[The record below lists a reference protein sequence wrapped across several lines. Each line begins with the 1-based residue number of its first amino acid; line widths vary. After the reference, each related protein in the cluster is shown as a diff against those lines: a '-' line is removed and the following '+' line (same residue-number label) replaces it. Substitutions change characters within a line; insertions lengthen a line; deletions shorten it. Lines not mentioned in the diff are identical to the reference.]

1 MYKLNVSYVWDLI
14 KADDCILI
22 IFQEA
27 GCHGHNAHRL
37 ERQWMNNNG
46 TARKVEQT
54 QRNQQTVF
62 VKSPQSDPDFR
73 DAGWLVKFDAG
84 HLNV

>member
-1 MYKLNVSYVWDLI
+1 MDT
-14 KADDCILI
+14 D
-22 IFQEA
+22 
-27 GCHGHNAHRL
+27 AHRR
-37 ERQWMNNNG
+37 ERQWMNNSG

-73 DAGWLVKFDAG
+73 DAGWFVKSDAG
-84 HLNV
+84 HLNVSVEAD

>member
-37 ERQWMNNNG
+37 EQ